1 MKVLAEPELRAH
13 KFANYLSDVAKFALF
28 TALRYGVTCFS
39 PRIDSGSS
47 GNTW

>member
-1 MKVLAEPELRAH
+1 MKVLADFELRAH
-13 KFANYLSDVAKFALF
+13 KFANDLSDVAKFALF

-39 PRIDSGSS
+39 PGIGIGSS